1 MSLESQKQTAITAAP
16 AKGNPAFADDLQT
29 IYSQRF
35 ATNQAYRQKVWQVL
49 IADFFQQFIAPS
61 ASVLDLG
68 CGYGEFINQ
77 IAASKKYGMDLN
89 ADTAKHLAPG
99 LTFFQQDC
107 SQPWPLPQNSLDT
120 VFTSN
125 FFEHLPDKATLGRTL
140 QQALRCLKPGGRLIC
155 LGPNIKYLPG
165 AYWDFW
171 DHYLPLTELSL
182 AEGLRNRG
190 FSIERCE
197 PRFLPYTMVSGR
209 QYPLIFIRLYLRL
222 PIAWRFF
229 GKQFLVVAP
238 KP

>member
-1 MSLESQKQTAITAAP
+1 MSSAKPSPAAS
-16 AKGNPAFADDLQT
+16 DDLQA

-35 ATNQAYRQKVWQVL
+35 AGNQAYRKKVWQVL
-49 IADFFQQFIAPS
+49 IADFFEKYVSPAGS
-61 ASVLDLG
+61 LLDLG

-77 IAASKKYGMDLN
+77 IASGKKYGMDLN
-89 ADTAKHLAPG
+89 VDTAKHLAAG
-99 LTFFQQDC
+99 ITFLQQDC
-107 SQPWPLPQNSLDT
+107 SQPWPLPENSLDT

-140 QQALRCLKPGGRLIC
+140 EQVRRCLKPDGHVIA
-155 LGPNIKYLPG
+155 LGPNIKFLPG

-171 DHYLPLTELSL
+171 DHYLPLTEVSLS
-182 AEGLRNRG
+182 EGLRNRG
-190 FSIERCE
+190 FTVERCE

-209 QYPLIFIRLYLRL
+209 QYPLFFIRLYLRL

-229 GKQFLVVAP
+229 GKQFLVIAR